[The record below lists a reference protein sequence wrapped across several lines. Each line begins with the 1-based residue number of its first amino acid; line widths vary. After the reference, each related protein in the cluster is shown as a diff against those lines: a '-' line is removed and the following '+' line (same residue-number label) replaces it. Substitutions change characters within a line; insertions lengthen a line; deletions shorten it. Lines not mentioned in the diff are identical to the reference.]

1 MTAWTDGKLDAPETK
16 TQLAKHV
23 PSTSNIPTSSLEDY
37 KSEPSWNSDLEE
49 DFYIPEDYFF
59 ESDESDI

>member
-1 MTAWTDGKLDAPETK
+1 MEGKLDAPETN
-16 TQLAKHV
+16 TQLAKYM

-37 KSEPSWNSDLEE
+37 KPEPSRNSDLEE

-59 ESDESDI
+59 ESDESDW